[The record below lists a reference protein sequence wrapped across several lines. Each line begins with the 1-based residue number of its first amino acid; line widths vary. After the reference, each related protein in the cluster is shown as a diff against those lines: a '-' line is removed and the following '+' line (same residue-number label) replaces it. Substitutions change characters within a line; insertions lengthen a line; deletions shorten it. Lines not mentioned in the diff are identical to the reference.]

1 MRDFNILAMKNKIQ
15 IFDEFRDHMDSGRN
29 LEIGIAIEIYD
40 AVGME
45 FANKRLYTG
54 LSGGWDSVWQMNS
67 HPRSHRINSF
77 AVVLLPSSL
86 M

>member
-29 LEIGIAIEIYD
+29 LEIGIGIEIYE

-45 FANKRLYTG
+45 FASKCPRTG
-54 LSGGWDSVWQMNS
+54 LSGG
-67 HPRSHRINSF
+67 
-77 AVVLLPSSL
+77 
-86 M
+86 